1 VEEVQNL
8 FIKNIEN
15 NILKHVK
22 SMPMMKIELLITLE
36 GFVKRKAPC
45 LDKVIL

>member
-1 VEEVQNL
+1 VEEVQNV
-8 FIKNIEN
+8 FIK